1 MTTSLT
7 TTDMPTST
15 GTPSTMTI
23 SPPTTGPNSP
33 TTGQTSTV
41 TEAPVLSVFDYAS
54 IGVGLLALSLTVL
67 LVGIMSMVV
76 YRYRRR
82 LKENAVM

>member
-54 IGVGLLALSLTVL
+54 IGVGLLALSLHYWLPLKMMDIPILMATVKQ
-67 LVGIMSMVV
+67 V
-76 YRYRRR
+76 
-82 LKENAVM
+82 